1 MTVGLATQAVTN
13 AVIDYSK
20 NKKSIKNEN
29 YKTQLQ
35 AQLNEGEGFPPNQGA
50 VPGTEMEIWIEQG
63 QKLDR
68 YGRTTEGSR
77 YLSPVGTDY
86 PSRSLNLHGEIDY
99 EIYEVTKPFVAES
112 SLILPWYGQPGMGYQ
127 IKTFVPIKT
136 LMREGYLNKIKTM
149 KINF

>member
-77 YLSPVGTDY
+77 YLSPVGT
-86 PSRSLNLHGEIDY
+86 
-99 EIYEVTKPFVAES
+99 
-112 SLILPWYGQPGMGYQ
+112 
-127 IKTFVPIKT
+127 
-136 LMREGYLNKIKTM
+136 
-149 KINF
+149 